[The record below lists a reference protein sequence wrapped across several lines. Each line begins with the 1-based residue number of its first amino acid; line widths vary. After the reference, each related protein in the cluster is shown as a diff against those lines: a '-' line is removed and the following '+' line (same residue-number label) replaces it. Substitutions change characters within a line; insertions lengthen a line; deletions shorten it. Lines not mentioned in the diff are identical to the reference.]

1 MKNLEDFMKE
11 HGIENLNLNSEKL
24 KNSIKSNDN
33 SSFNVNSND
42 NCDKIGELKNKR
54 NQQRNIK
61 LEERK
66 TLNKKANTNKYN
78 TEKYKELEEFD
89 VAKTKVLRYVLYK
102 KRTEQEVRQKFSSTI
117 DENLLEDVIQNLIDN
132 GYISDENYTERAVN
146 EFLAIKTLSIK
157 EIRMKL
163 YAKGIDSDTIDTYF
177 SNHQEQ
183 LEEYEIACAKKIIIK
198 KRQQMEDEDIE
209 SFLYKKGYKQE
220 NIKLAFENVDE

>member
-11 HGIENLNLNSEKL
+11 HGIQNLNLYNEKL
-24 KNSIKSNDN
+24 KSSIKSN
-33 SSFNVNSND
+33 VNSN
-42 NCDKIGELKNKR
+42 NFDKIGELKNKR

-66 TLNKKANTNKYN
+66 TVSQKANTD
-78 TEKYKELEEFD
+78 KYKKLEEFD

-102 KRTEQEVRQKFSSTI
+102 KRTEQEVRQKFSSMM

-132 GYISDENYTERAVN
+132 GYISDENYIERAVN
-146 EFLAIKTLSIK
+146 EFLTIKTLSIK

-163 YAKGIDSDTIDTYF
+163 YAKGINSDTIDTYF
-177 SNHQEQ
+177 SNHQEE

-198 KRQQMEDEDIE
+198 KRQQMEDEEIE
-209 SFLYKKGYKQE
+209 NFLYKKGYKQE

>member
-11 HGIENLNLNSEKL
+11 HGIE
-24 KNSIKSNDN
+24 
-33 SSFNVNSND
+33 
-42 NCDKIGELKNKR
+42 
-54 NQQRNIK
+54 
-61 LEERK
+61 ERK
-66 TLNKKANTNKYN
+66 TSNQKANTDKYN
-78 TEKYKELEEFD
+78 ELEEFD
-89 VAKTKVLRYVLYK
+89 VAKSKVLRYVLYK
-102 KRTEQEVRQKFSSTI
+102 KRTEQEVRQKFSSMM

-132 GYISDENYTERAVN
+132 GYISDEKYIERAVN

-198 KRQQMEDEDIE
+198 KRQQMEDEEIE
-209 SFLYKKGYKQE
+209 NFLYKKGYKQE